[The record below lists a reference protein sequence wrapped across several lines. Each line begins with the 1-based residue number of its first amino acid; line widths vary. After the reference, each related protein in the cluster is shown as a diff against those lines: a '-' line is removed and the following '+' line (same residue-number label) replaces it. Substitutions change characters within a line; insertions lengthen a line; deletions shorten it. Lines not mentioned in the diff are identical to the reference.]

1 MSEVWAEDLKSDKSV
16 FNPRSPVHSRR
27 KRNHKDNQFTLNQN
41 IFFGDFA
48 EEGGGSGGGGG
59 GGECSGCSPEFKR
72 LSKSGSSSK
81 SSSMCYEMVERKG
94 TYDEAVGYC
103 RGQGG

>member
-1 MSEVWAEDLKSDKSV
+1 MTKVFLTPDLLCTVAEKET
-16 FNPRSPVHSRR
+16 
-27 KRNHKDNQFTLNQN
+27 KRIIPIHIEPKYF
-41 IFFGDFA
+41 FFGDFA